1 MSKPET
7 AVKEEATEGTEGSE
21 PKVKINRERY
31 TATKTASGA
40 KSLNN
45 GDEVAAILDGLH
57 VDELFKIGQ
66 DILGEDFSEKYAKL
80 NVGMQ
85 RMNMGNRLR
94 AAVRN
99 IDADKKN
106 EGKEGVGL
114 NALTKAA
121 KPFAKERDARNKEA
135 AKEKAAKQKEREEKA
150 KATAEKKEA
159 KAAEKAKKEKEANK
173 ATTAK

>member
-1 MSKPET
+1 MGEAAK
-7 AVKEEATEGTEGSE
+7 KEVAETEGSD
-21 PKVKINRERY
+21 PKVKINRDRY

-45 GDEVAAILDGLH
+45 GDEVAAVLDGLH
-57 VDELFKIGQ
+57 VDELFKIGT
-66 DILGEDFSEKYAKL
+66 DILGEDFAEKYAKL

-94 AAVRN
+94 AKVRS

-114 NALTKAA
+114 AALTKAA
-121 KPFAKERDARNKEA
+121 KPFAKERDARVKEA
-135 AKEKAAKQKEREEKA
+135 AKVKAEKQKEREAKAVETAKKKADKEAAKA
-150 KATAEKKEA
+150 KA
-159 KAAEKAKKEKEANK
+159 EKEATK
-173 ATTAK
+173 PKTAK

>member
-1 MSKPET
+1 MTQPET
-7 AVKEEATEGTEGSE
+7 ATNEGSE
-21 PKVKINRERY
+21 PKVKINRDRY

-45 GDEVAAILDGLH
+45 GDEVAAVLDGLH
-57 VDELFKIGQ
+57 VDELFKIGS
-66 DILGEDFSEKYAKL
+66 DVLGEDFAEKYAKL

-94 AAVRN
+94 AKVRS

-114 NALTKAA
+114 AVLTKAA
-121 KPFAKERDARNKEA
+121 KPFAKERDARVKQA
-135 AKEKAAKQKEREEKA
+135 AADKAAKQKEREAKAKVAAQKKADKEAAKA
-150 KATAEKKEA
+150 KAEKD
-159 KAAEKAKKEKEANK
+159 ANK
-173 ATTAK
+173 ATTKK

>member
-1 MSKPET
+1 MTEAAKK
-7 AVKEEATEGTEGSE
+7 VEETEGNE

-31 TATKTASGA
+31 TATKTATGA

-45 GDEVAAILDGLH
+45 GDEVAKILDGLH
-57 VDELFKIGQ
+57 VDELFKIGIE
-66 DILGEDFSEKYAKL
+66 ILGEDFAPKYAKL

-94 AAVRN
+94 AAVRS

-114 NALTKAA
+114 ATLTKAA
-121 KPFAKERDARNKEA
+121 KPFAKERDARVKA
-135 AKEKAAKQKEREEKA
+135 AAAEKAAKQKE
-150 KATAEKKEA
+150 KEA
-159 KAAEKAKKEKEANK
+159 KAAEKAKKEEAKKAAKAKAEKEANK
-173 ATTAK
+173 AKTAK

>member
-1 MSKPET
+1 MSEGNT
-7 AVKEEATEGTEGSE
+7 AKKEVAETEGTE
-21 PKVKINRERY
+21 PKVKINRDRY
-31 TATKTASGA
+31 TTTKTASGA

-45 GDEVAAILDGLH
+45 GDEVATVLDGLH
-57 VDELFKIGQ
+57 VDELFTIGKE
-66 DILGEDFSEKYAKL
+66 ILGEDFAEKYAKL

-94 AAVRN
+94 AKVRS

-114 NALTKAA
+114 AALTKAA
-121 KPFAKERDARNKEA
+121 KPFAKERDARVKA
-135 AKEKAAKQKEREEKA
+135 AEKEKAAKQKERE
-150 KATAEKKEA
+150 A
-159 KAAEKAKKEKEANK
+159 KAAEAAKKKTEKAEAKAKKEKDANK